1 MRYAV
6 VMNFLCHAIPY
17 FDQPLMAI
25 CTGIP
30 DWLSVVDRKIRA
42 RRKMAAV
49 HLDSED
55 EELRQVAGGIIRHID
70 DDKWFH
76 GTEAFVTTNLE
87 LAVQLRDRLPG
98 DSGFRPM
105 FVGHIIIE
113 MLLDAGW
120 IRRDPSIGKK
130 YYDSVMAQDASGIE
144 RCVNIIT
151 GKPTEKLAGVV
162 HKFAE
167 MQFLFDYLDYDLL
180 LMRLNQ
186 VMKRVGLS
194 PLPDDLIEWL
204 AETDQLVESR
214 RQRLLT
220 PSDGGNPFQF

>member
-1 MRYAV
+1 MLGG
-6 VMNFLCHAIPY
+6 MNFLCHAIPY
-17 FDQPLMAI
+17 SDQPLLAM
-25 CTGIP
+25 CTGVP

-42 RRKMAAV
+42 RRKMAAM

-55 EELRQVAGGIIRHID
+55 DELRQVAGGIVRHID
-70 DDKWFH
+70 DDHWFH

-120 IRRDPSIGKK
+120 IRRDPSIATR
-130 YYDSVMAQDASGIE
+130 YYDSIIAQDANVIE

-151 GKPTEKLAGVV
+151 GKPTGKLVGVV
-162 HKFAE
+162 QKFAE
-167 MQFLFDYLDYDLL
+167 IQFLLDYLDYDLL

-194 PLPDDLIEWL
+194 ALPDDLTGWL

-220 PSDGGNPFQF
+220 PPDGANPFQF

>member
-1 MRYAV
+1 
-6 VMNFLCHAIPY
+6 MNFLCHAIPY
-17 FDQPLMAI
+17 LDQPLLAM

-42 RRKMAAV
+42 RRKMAEV
-49 HLDSED
+49 HLDSD
-55 EELRQVAGGIIRHID
+55 DDELRQVAGGIIRHID
-70 DDKWFH
+70 DDQWFH

-120 IRRDPSIGKK
+120 IRRDPSLGQR
-130 YYDSVMAQDASGIE
+130 YYDSIIAQDAKVIE
-144 RCVNIIT
+144 RCVNVIT

-162 HKFAE
+162 EKFAE
-167 MQFLFDYLDYDLL
+167 IKFIFDYLDYDLL

-194 PLPDDLIEWL
+194 ELPNDLTDWL
-204 AETDQLVESR
+204 AETDKLVESR

-220 PSDGGNPFQF
+220 PPDGGNPFEF

>member
-1 MRYAV
+1 
-6 VMNFLCHAIPY
+6 MNFLCHAIPY
-17 FDQPLMAI
+17 LDQPLLAM

-42 RRKMAAV
+42 RRKMAEV
-49 HLDSED
+49 HLDSD
-55 EELRQVAGGIIRHID
+55 DDELRQVAGGIIRHID
-70 DDKWFH
+70 DDQWFH

-87 LAVQLRDRLPG
+87 LAVQLRDRLPV

-120 IRRDPSIGKK
+120 IRRDPSLGQL
-130 YYDSVMAQDASGIE
+130 YYDSIIAQDAKVIE
-144 RCVNIIT
+144 RCVNVIT

-162 HKFAE
+162 EKFAE
-167 MQFLFDYLDYDLL
+167 IKFIFDYLDYDLL

-194 PLPDDLIEWL
+194 ELPNDLTDWL
-204 AETDQLVESR
+204 AETDKLVESR

-220 PSDGGNPFQF
+220 PPDGGNPFEF

>member
-1 MRYAV
+1 
-6 VMNFLCHAIPY
+6 MNFLCHAIPY
-17 FDQPLMAI
+17 LDQPLLAM

-42 RRKMAAV
+42 RRKMAEV
-49 HLDSED
+49 HLDSD
-55 EELRQVAGGIIRHID
+55 DDELRQVAGGIIRHID
-70 DDKWFH
+70 DDQWFH

-120 IRRDPSIGKK
+120 IRRDPSLGQL
-130 YYDSVMAQDASGIE
+130 YYDSIIAQDAKVIE
-144 RCVNIIT
+144 RCVNVIT

-162 HKFAE
+162 EKFAE
-167 MQFLFDYLDYDLL
+167 IKFIFDYLDYDLL

-194 PLPDDLIEWL
+194 ELPNDLTDWL
-204 AETDQLVESR
+204 AETDKLVESR

-220 PSDGGNPFQF
+220 PPDGGNPFEF

>member
-1 MRYAV
+1 MRYAG

-17 FDQPLMAI
+17 LDQPLIAI
-25 CTGIP
+25 CTGVP

-42 RRKMAAV
+42 RRKLAAL
-49 HLDSED
+49 HIDSDDD
-55 EELRQVAGGIIRHID
+55 ELKQVARGITQHID
-70 DDKWFH
+70 DDHWFH

-98 DSGFRPM
+98 DTGFRPM
-105 FVGHIIIE
+105 FVGHILIE

-120 IRRDPSIGKK
+120 IRRDRSIGER
-130 YYDSVMAQDASGIE
+130 YYDSIRQLDADVIE

-151 GKPTEKLAGVV
+151 GKPTDKLTQVV
-162 HKFAE
+162 HKYTE
-167 MQFLFDYLDYDLL
+167 MEFLYDYLDHELL

-194 PLPDDLIEWL
+194 KLPDDLIPWL
-204 AETDQLVESR
+204 AETDKLVESR

-220 PSDGGNPFQF
+220 PADGGNPFLF